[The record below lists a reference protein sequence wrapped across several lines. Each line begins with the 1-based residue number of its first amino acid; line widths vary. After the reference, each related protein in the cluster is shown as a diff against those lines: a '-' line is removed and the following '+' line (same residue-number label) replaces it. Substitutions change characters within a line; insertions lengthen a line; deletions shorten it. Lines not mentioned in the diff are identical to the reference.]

1 MTSLTRQRTDG
12 RELELVARLGQL
24 GTALA
29 SDCADRLGL
38 AGGVMDSR
46 IRPLAPGFRVAG
58 YAATVH
64 VVDVDGPPADFDDAY
79 KMEIAAVDALQPGDV
94 MVVSASDG
102 AAFWGEL
109 LASASSYRG
118 AVGVVADSCARDAS
132 ALVDMGFPSFVRGL
146 DPRDSYGRLDVD
158 AIGVP
163 VECGGVTVQPC
174 DCVVADVD
182 GVVVIPGEA
191 VAEVLAMAEEKRSR
205 EATMRGELREGL
217 SMRDAFGK
225 YKVL

>member
-1 MTSLTRQRTDG
+1 M
-12 RELELVARLGQL
+12 ARLAGL
-24 GTALA
+24 GAALA
-29 SDCADRLGL
+29 SDCLDRLGV
-38 AGGVMDSR
+38 ADAVMHPR

-58 YAATVH
+58 WAATVR
-64 VVDVDGPPADFDDAY
+64 VVDVDGPPTDFEDAY

-94 MVVSASDG
+94 MVVSESEG

-132 ALVDMGFPSFVRGL
+132 ALVAMGFPSFVRGL

-158 AIGVP
+158 AIAVP
-163 VECGGVTVQPC
+163 IVCGGVLVQPC
-174 DCVVADVD
+174 DCVVADPD

-191 VAEVLAMAEEKRSR
+191 VGEVLALAEQKRSTER
-205 EATMRGELREGL
+205 TMRAELREGL
-217 SMRDAFGK
+217 PLGDAFAK